1 MALFTHHQPVL
12 FHPEHTQHGFIY
24 TPSTCPA
31 PSRTHTAWLYLHT
44 INLSCSIPNTYSM
57 ALFTHHQPVLF
68 HPEHTQHGFIYT
80 PSTCPVPSR
89 THTAWLY
96 LHTINLSC
104 SNPNTHSMASFTH
117 HQPVL
122 LQPEH
127 TQHGFIYT
135 PSTCPAPSRTH
146 TARLYLHTI
155 NQHPPILYYN
165 VNHTFVYFR

>member
-1 MALFTHHQPVL
+1 MALYTHHQPVL
-12 FHPEHTQHGFIY
+12 
-24 TPSTCPA
+24 
-31 PSRTHTAWLYLHT
+31 L
-44 INLSCSIPNTYSM
+44 
-57 ALFTHHQPVLF
+57 

-104 SNPNTHSMASFTH
+104 SILNTHSMALFTH

-122 LQPEH
+122 LHPEH

-135 PSTCPAPSRTH
+135 PSTCPAPTRTH
-146 TARLYLHTI
+146 TAWLHLHTI
-155 NQHPPILYYN
+155 NLSCSIPNTHSTALFTHHQPTSTNLVLQCEPHICLFQVKYIREY
-165 VNHTFVYFR
+165 VKYVQE